1 MADLPLRT
9 SLHGQLLKLLREG
22 VVTGRWGETLPPE
35 THLCRDFGVSRT
47 TLRKALAQ
55 LARDRLVILG
65 GRGRLHQT
73 RKPPREKAPP
83 SGRVVRVLT
92 PYPSAAHGSLNTALL
107 RAVAERLEPAGYR
120 MEIECHPGIFRRFRA
135 SALARLDALPDTAAW
150 LLCYSTPA
158 MQRWFADCGRPAV
171 VLGRAAE
178 DAPLSS
184 VQIHYDAVGR
194 HAAGL
199 FHARGHRDLVYLI
212 DKATSLG
219 DRAVAQS
226 FVAEAR
232 RLGARAR
239 VVSYEMEPSAIARC
253 LDALLAARTRPTAF
267 CVGASDTTLSVLCH
281 LQAAGVKVP
290 AEASLLAA
298 WDDYTLDLTFPAV
311 SRYRCN
317 ARQLGRLAA
326 DTLLS
331 RIASG
336 CGAAKVA
343 AILPEFVAKGSLG
356 PGPASRPDARAPDD
370 ESSRA
375 PAALAKRRRLPDVHQ
390 KQFSPPL
397 ARNRAEGK

>member
-9 SLHGQLLKLLREG
+9 SLHGQLLKLLRDG
-22 VVTGRWGETLPPE
+22 IVAGRWGETLPPE

-55 LARDRLVILG
+55 LARDRLVVLG

-73 RKPPREKAPP
+73 RKASRGKAPP

-92 PYPSAAHGSLNTALL
+92 PYPTAAHGSLNTALL
-107 RAVAERLEPAGYR
+107 KAVAERLEPAGYR
-120 MEIECHPGIFRRFRA
+120 TEIECHPGIFRRFSA

-150 LLCYSTPA
+150 VLCYSTPA

-171 VLGRAAE
+171 VLGRTAE
-178 DAPLSS
+178 GAPLSS
-184 VQIHYDAVGR
+184 VQINYDAVGR

-199 FHARGHRDLVYLI
+199 FHARGHRDMVYLI

-226 FVAEAR
+226 FVSEAR

-239 VVSYEMEPSAIARC
+239 VASYESEPASIARC
-253 LDALLAARTRPTAF
+253 VSGLLGARTRPTAF

-281 LQAAGVKVP
+281 LHAAGIKVP

-298 WDDYTLDLTFPAV
+298 WDDYTLDLTVPAV

-317 ARQLGRLAA
+317 AGQLGRLAA

-336 CGAAKVA
+336 CGAAKVS
-343 AILPEFVAKGSLG
+343 AILPEFVAKDSLG
-356 PGPASRPDARAPDD
+356 PGPASRID
-370 ESSRA
+370 ETAADKEKPALA
-375 PAALAKRRRLPDVHQ
+375 PASLARRRRLQDV
-390 KQFSPPL
+390 
-397 ARNRAEGK
+397 R